1 MKIPSVIAFSL
12 LVAGVLHAD
21 PIRVASVSPLLTEI
35 AEAVG
40 GSAVRI
46 IPLVTPEE
54 DPHEYRPTPQDLK
67 EISGAQLILASGK
80 NLEHYLDVLR
90 NAAGPD
96 TRLLPVGDH
105 VPSLELKDGH
115 DDHDH
120 GPAGEGPMEDP
131 HWWHSVPNV
140 IRATE
145 VVRDALIQVDP
156 GKRTTFEE
164 NAAAYIRRLKDLDSW
179 IKLKVAELPRN
190 ERQLVTSH
198 DAFQYFAS
206 TYGFRI
212 HAIEGI
218 NPEQEPSAKEVSDLI
233 KTIRDERVKAI
244 FLESNLNPKVSRE
257 LTRETGVKIG
267 GMLAADG
274 LGTGESSNYEGM
286 MRHNVTTIVNAL
298 STQ

>member
-105 VPSLELKDGH
+105 VPSLQLKDEH

-120 GPAGEGPMEDP
+120 GAAGEGPMEDP